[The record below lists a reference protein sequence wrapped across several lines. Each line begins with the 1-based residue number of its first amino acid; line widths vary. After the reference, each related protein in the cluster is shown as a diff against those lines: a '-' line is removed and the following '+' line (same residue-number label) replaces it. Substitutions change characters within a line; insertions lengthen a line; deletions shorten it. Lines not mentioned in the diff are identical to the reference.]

1 MELASVIGGRE
12 GGARGQREVMGSWS
26 LWAPGGN
33 SGTDGAAVQT
43 GCLRSV

>member
-1 MELASVIGGRE
+1 MEFASVIGGRE
-12 GGARGQREVMGSWS
+12 GGARGQREVVGNGS

-43 GCLRSV
+43 GYLRSV